1 MATELD
7 HFGKRYPRRTFHGR
21 IRVIGFM
28 EAKRRNER
36 LLSNQTKRC
45 LGIAA
50 MTGRLFTKN
59 KRRTLLLSPLNRAI
73 RVIAFEK
80 IEDILPSIKPYR
92 SFLQTVGMATS
103 PKNFF
108 NGLEILG
115 EIGVTRIT
123 ALGSM
128 TAPEAG
134 WHHDGRF
141 NVLDLISMVDIES
154 SAEEDSERFAPYVD

>member
-1 MATELD
+1 MGESASLASWRQKEEMSL
-7 HFGKRYPRRTFHGR
+7 FSN
-21 IRVIGFM
+21 
-28 EAKRRNER
+28 RNKEV
-36 LLSNQTKRC
+36 
-45 LGIAA
+45 LGNSANEWTVVYEEENA
-50 MTGRLFTKN
+50 DFTP
-59 KRRTLLLSPLNRAI
+59 SPLNRAI

-80 IEDILPSIKPYR
+80 IEDILPFIKPYR

-103 PKNFF
+103 PKELFQWAKN
-108 NGLEILG
+108 LG
-115 EIGVTRIT
+115 GIGVTRIT

-141 NVLDLISMVDIES
+141 NLLDLISMVDIES